1 MKSRVDKL
9 SLPSPLTAAIREL
22 WQAWQYTVPSRLL
35 HVFPV
40 IRGSLRAKFILV
52 IVSLQIALMGAVTI
66 VVERNQR
73 EAIIEQAR
81 LRALSL
87 GESLATLSEGY
98 LLGYNFAKL
107 EQVAERLTTHDPD
120 VFYTVAH
127 LHDGIVAAYSGRDDL
142 QGTSLDDPISLAAL
156 QAIAPLTQEIVIPE
170 SKELGYDVAIPVIVA
185 GSARKWGT
193 IRLGFSLK
201 RAYGLIHQTRRDL
214 LLLSLGA
221 IICGTSLAIV
231 LAMRISQPIGHLVA
245 AAQGLAKGAYGRPV
259 QVNARDEIGYLAHA
273 FEQMRTSLLRHLESE
288 ADERRRLEESN
299 RKLREAQQQLIQSES
314 MAAVGKVAARVAH
327 EVNNPLAIIKTAVRI
342 IRNQSAPD
350 SPTTGSLQMIE
361 DEISRIA
368 RIIQE
373 LLEFSRPTTPV
384 QEWVQINAIIQSL
397 EPLLEQDLREK
408 QIALKNILESE
419 LPLVLISSDQLK
431 QVVLNLVRNAA
442 DAMPQGG
449 ELVIRT
455 AHQGQCVELSIADT
469 GCGIPAEHREHIFD
483 PFFTTKQRGKGMGL
497 GLSVSYGIITAA
509 RGRIE
514 VESEVG
520 KGSLFRVGLPAV
532 QEVQR
537 GTNDA
542 STALDSAH

>member
-1 MKSRVDKL
+1 M
-9 SLPSPLTAAIREL
+9 
-22 WQAWQYTVPSRLL
+22 
-35 HVFPV
+35 
-40 IRGSLRAKFILV
+40 
-52 IVSLQIALMGAVTI
+52 
-66 VVERNQR
+66 
-73 EAIIEQAR
+73 
-81 LRALSL
+81 RALSL

-107 EQVAERLTTHDPD
+107 EQVAERLTARDPD

-142 QGTSLDDPISLAAL
+142 QGTTLDDPISQHAL
-156 QAIAPLTQEIVIPE
+156 RATAPLAQEIILPE
-170 SKELGYDVAIPVIVA
+170 TKEPGYDVAIPVIVP
-185 GSARKWGT
+185 GSAKKWGT

-221 IICGTSLAIV
+221 IVCGTSLAIF
-231 LAMRISQPIGHLVA
+231 LAMRISRPVGHLVA
-245 AAQGLAKGAYGRPV
+245 AAQELAKGSYDRPV
-259 QVNARDEIGYLAHA
+259 QVDAKDELGYLAHA
-273 FEQMRTSLLRHLESE
+273 FEQMRASLLRHLESE
-288 ADERRRLEESN
+288 AEEKRRLEEAY
-299 RKLREAQQQLIQSES
+299 RQLQDTQQQLIQSER
-314 MAAVGKVAARVAH
+314 MAAVGKVAAQVAH

-342 IRNQSAPD
+342 IRNQSPPD

-361 DEISRIA
+361 DEISRIT

-384 QEWVQINAIIQSL
+384 QEWVQVNAVIQSL
-397 EPLLEQDLREK
+397 EPLLEQDCREK
-408 QIALKNILESE
+408 QIALKIVLEPE

-431 QVVLNLVRNAA
+431 QVILNMVRNAE
-442 DAMPQGG
+442 DAMPHGG

-455 AHQGQCVELSIADT
+455 AQQGRFVELSIADT

-483 PFFTTKQRGKGMGL
+483 PFFTTKRRGRGVGL

-509 RGRIE
+509 SGRIE

>member
-1 MKSRVDKL
+1 VD
-9 SLPSPLTAAIREL
+9 AA
-22 WQAWQYTVPSRLL
+22 
-35 HVFPV
+35 
-40 IRGSLRAKFILV
+40 
-52 IVSLQIALMGAVTI
+52 
-66 VVERNQR
+66 
-73 EAIIEQAR
+73 
-81 LRALSL
+81 
-87 GESLATLSEGY
+87 
-98 LLGYNFAKL
+98 
-107 EQVAERLTTHDPD
+107 
-120 VFYTVAH
+120 
-127 LHDGIVAAYSGRDDL
+127 
-142 QGTSLDDPISLAAL
+142 
-156 QAIAPLTQEIVIPE
+156 
-170 SKELGYDVAIPVIVA
+170 
-185 GSARKWGT
+185 
-193 IRLGFSLK
+193 
-201 RAYGLIHQTRRDL
+201 
-214 LLLSLGA
+214 
-221 IICGTSLAIV
+221 
-231 LAMRISQPIGHLVA
+231 
-245 AAQGLAKGAYGRPV
+245 
-259 QVNARDEIGYLAHA
+259 DEIGYLARA
-273 FEQMRTSLLRHLESE
+273 FEEMRTSLQHHLASL
-288 ADERRRLEESN
+288 ADEKRRLEESN
-299 RKLREAQQQLIQSES
+299 RQLREAQQQLIQSES

-373 LLEFSRPTTPV
+373 LLEFSRPTASV

-408 QIALKNILESE
+408 QIALKNILEPE

-469 GCGIPAEHREHIFD
+469 GCGIPAEHRGHIFD
-483 PFFTTKQRGKGMGL
+483 SFFTTKRRGKGVGL

-509 RGRIE
+509 SGRVE

-520 KGSLFRVGLPAV
+520 KGSTFRVSLPAV
-532 QEVQR
+532 QEVER
-537 GTNDA
+537 RTNNA